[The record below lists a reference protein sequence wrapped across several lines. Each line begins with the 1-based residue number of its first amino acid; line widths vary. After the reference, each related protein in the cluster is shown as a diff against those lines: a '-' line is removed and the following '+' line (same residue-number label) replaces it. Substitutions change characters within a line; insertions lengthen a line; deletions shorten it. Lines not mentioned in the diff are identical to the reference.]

1 MMVQALPPGFEALE
15 PFVAHWARDDFQ
27 ARFVTRYE
35 SSFADIQAFYD
46 AITPLADRILQTLE
60 QTELN
65 AMPDGH
71 KTLFRLLMALA
82 HIAVA
87 VERHRQPRPRSITWP
102 TTLEVTQGSFPP

>member
-1 MMVQALPPGFEALE
+1 MMAQALPPGFEALE

-27 ARFVTRYE
+27 ARFITRYE
-35 SSFADIQAFYD
+35 SSYEDIQAFYD
-46 AITPLADRILQTLE
+46 AIMPMADRILQALE
-60 QTELN
+60 QTGLDD
-65 AMPDGH
+65 MPDAH
-71 KTLFRLLMALA
+71 RTLFKLLMALA